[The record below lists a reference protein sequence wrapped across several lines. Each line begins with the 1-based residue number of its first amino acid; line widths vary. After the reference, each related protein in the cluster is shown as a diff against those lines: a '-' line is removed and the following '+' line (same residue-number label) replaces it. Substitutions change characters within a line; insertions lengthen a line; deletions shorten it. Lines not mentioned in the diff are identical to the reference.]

1 MKTIKELQPA
11 EIFYGNGYYDTN
23 MFFFNELFSP
33 DPEGLE
39 EKPRIFYHYLYT
51 KERL

>member
-11 EIFYGNGYYDTN
+11 EIFYANGYHATKR
-23 MFFFNELFSP
+23 FFNELFSP
-33 DPEGLE
+33 HPEGLE